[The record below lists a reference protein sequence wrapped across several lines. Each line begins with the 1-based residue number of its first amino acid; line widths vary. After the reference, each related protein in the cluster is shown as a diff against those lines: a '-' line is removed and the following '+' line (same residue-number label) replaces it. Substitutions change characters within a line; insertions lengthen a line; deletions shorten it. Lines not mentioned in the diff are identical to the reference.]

1 MARFADSSRPP
12 IGPGLRPVDRTTHV
26 FLLCHGLRWLPTG
39 FVVPIMALV
48 PTERGSGLPT
58 VGLMFAAYGVT
69 TAVLELPTG
78 GLADVVGCRPVLL
91 IATVA
96 QSGLLGALA
105 FGTAAWHFVAGAMLG
120 GIGRALMSG
129 PLESW
134 YVDTV
139 RALDPEA
146 SLRPGL
152 SAAGLVEGLALAAGA
167 LLSAFL
173 PTIGAGLPVDGVI
186 SQLTL
191 PIYGGLLAQVASF
204 VAVLTL
210 LHEPQRRQ
218 RRGLRSEL
226 RNIPTVVSDGLHLA
240 LNTRDL
246 RLLFAAFVVTAV
258 AQFSVEVLWQPHFS
272 ALLGDTSRAT
282 QTFGYV
288 VVAMSLAAA
297 SGAWL
302 TNRLP
307 GARRPTAIAGGAA
320 ALSAV
325 VLGGLAVAGTFAA
338 AVIAFAGFYMLCAT
352 RIVAENELL
361 HEHVPAHSRATMVS
375 AQSLSQQAGGVIT
388 SLGLTRV
395 AATAGIPAA
404 WGIGAAL
411 LLPATAL
418 LLLVHHPDPHPEE
431 AQASATIDRGA
442 PSPT

>member
-1 MARFADSSRPP
+1 M
-12 IGPGLRPVDRTTHV
+12 

-58 VGLMFAAYGVT
+58 VGLMFAAYGAT
-69 TAVLELPTG
+69 TAALELPTG
-78 GLADVVGCRPVLL
+78 GLADVIGRRPVLL
-91 IATVA
+91 VATVA
-96 QSGLLGALA
+96 ESGLLLALA
-105 FGTAAWHFVAGAMLG
+105 LGSATWHFVAGGMFG

-139 RALDPEA
+139 RALDPQA

-152 SAAGLVEGLALAAGA
+152 SAAGLVEGLALATGA
-167 LLSAFL
+167 LLSALL
-173 PTIGAGLPVDGVI
+173 PTIAAGLPVDAVI

-191 PIYGGLLAQVASF
+191 PTYGGLLAEVASF
-204 VAVLTL
+204 AAVLTL
-210 LHEPQRRQ
+210 LHEPRRRQ

-226 RNIPTVVSDGLHLA
+226 RSVSTVVSDGLHLA
-240 LNTRDL
+240 AKTRDL
-246 RLLFAAFVVTAV
+246 SLLYAAFVATAV
-258 AQFSVEVLWQPHFS
+258 AQFGVEVLWQPRFR

-297 SGAWL
+297 CGAWS

-307 GARRPTAIAGGAA
+307 GTRRATVIAGGAA
-320 ALSAV
+320 ALSAA
-325 VLGGLAVAGTFAA
+325 VLGGLAVAGTFAV
-338 AVIAFAGFYMLCAT
+338 AVVAFAGFHMLCSI

-361 HEHVPAHSRATMVS
+361 HEHVPASSRATMVS
-375 AQSLSQQAGGVIT
+375 AQSLSQQTGGVLA

-395 AATAGIPAA
+395 AAMAGVPVA

-411 LLPATAL
+411 LLPAAVL
-418 LLLVHHPDPHPEE
+418 LLLVRQPDPHRDQE
-431 AQASATIDRGA
+431 AHVK
-442 PSPT
+442 